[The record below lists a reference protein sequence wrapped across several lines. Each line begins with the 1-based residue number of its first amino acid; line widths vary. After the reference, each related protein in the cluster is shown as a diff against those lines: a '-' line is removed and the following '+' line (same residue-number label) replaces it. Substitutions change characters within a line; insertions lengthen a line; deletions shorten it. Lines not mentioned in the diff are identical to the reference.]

1 MTSPLRS
8 AWAEPRP
15 PRPRTSRAADVVAL
29 AVPLVI
35 AFFEAALRPE
45 LAGHGGSLLA
55 TLALAGTLL
64 WRRTRP
70 LLALAVAAV
79 GLTVVSILSGG
90 PDIYAS
96 VFVLGLAYAV
106 VRWGSGRE
114 AVVGAVGMVAFGLV
128 DPLVH
133 RTPAGDV
140 LGGLAILGASLALGV
155 AMRYR
160 ARSRQRALDEV
171 RLLEREQL
179 ARDLHDTVA
188 HHVSAIAVRAQAG
201 LAVAPHRPEAATEA
215 LAVIE
220 AEASRTLAEMRT
232 IVRALR
238 RDEPGADVDAPQRRL
253 ADVALL
259 ADDAGPGPSVRVTVA
274 GDVDA
279 VAPSVGAAVYRI
291 AQEAVTNARRH
302 ARSPRLVRV
311 HAAVDGDVVRLVV
324 TDDGEPPARASG
336 EGYGLA
342 GMRERAALLGGTCEA
357 GPAPDG
363 GWAVTATLP
372 RTGPAS

>member
-1 MTSPLRS
+1 MTTPLRS

-15 PRPRTSRAADVVAL
+15 PRPRSSRAADAVAL
-29 AVPLVI
+29 AIPLVI
-35 AFFEAALRPE
+35 AFLEAALRPE

-79 GLTVVSILSGG
+79 GLTVVSVLNNG

-114 AVVGAVGMVAFGLV
+114 GIVGAVGMVAFGLI
-128 DPLVH
+128 DPLLH
-133 RTPAGDV
+133 RTPMGDV

-259 ADDAGPGPSVRVTVA
+259 ADDAGPGPSVRVTLA
-274 GDVDA
+274 GDADA
-279 VAPSVGAAVYRI
+279 VAPAVGAAVYRI

-302 ARSPRLVRV
+302 ARSPRLVDV
-311 HAAVDGDVVRLVV
+311 HAAVEGDVVRLVV

-363 GWAVTATLP
+363 GWVVAATLP
-372 RTGPAS
+372 RTGPSR